1 MTNRCK
7 PDGDVR
13 RGSGDRPTIMNHL
26 WAPWRATYVTGKND
40 PNRCIFC
47 EAAASPDDAA
57 NLVVHRARLSFVIL
71 NRFPYTSGHLM
82 IAPFA
87 HISRLRQTEEETAG
101 EIMRLS
107 RFAEGVLEEVYQPD
121 GLNLGA
127 AAGAGI
133 QQHIHMHLL
142 PRWKGDA
149 NFMTSVAD
157 TRVVSEALEDTYA
170 KLQRA
175 FAAAP

>member
-1 MTNRCK
+1 
-7 PDGDVR
+7 
-13 RGSGDRPTIMNHL
+13 MNHL
-26 WAPWRATYVTGKND
+26 WAPWRAAYVSEKGD

-47 EAAASPDDAA
+47 EAVASSDDAA
-57 NLVVHRARLSFVIL
+57 NLVVYRGRLSFVIL

-87 HISRLRQTEEETAG
+87 HVSRLQQADEETAA

-107 RFAEGVLEEVYQPD
+107 RFAERVIEEVYRPD
-121 GLNLGA
+121 GLNLGMNLGE

-149 NFMTSVAD
+149 NFMTSVAN
-157 TRVVSEALEDTYA
+157 TRVLSEALEDTYA
-170 KLQRA
+170 KLRHG
-175 FAAAP
+175 FASAR

>member
-1 MTNRCK
+1 
-7 PDGDVR
+7 
-13 RGSGDRPTIMNHL
+13 MNHL
-26 WAPWRATYVTGKND
+26 WAPWRATYVSEKSD

-47 EAAASPDDAA
+47 EAAASSDDAA
-57 NLVVHRARLSFVIL
+57 NLVLHRGRLSFVIL
-71 NRFPYTSGHLM
+71 NRFPYTGGHLM
-82 IAPFA
+82 VAPFA
-87 HISRLRQTEEETAG
+87 HVSRLQQADEETAA

-107 RFAEGVLEEVYQPD
+107 RFAERVIEEVYRPD
-121 GLNLGA
+121 GLNLGMNLGE

-157 TRVVSEALEDTYA
+157 TRVLSEALEDTYA
-170 KLQRA
+170 KLRRG
-175 FAAAP
+175 FASAR